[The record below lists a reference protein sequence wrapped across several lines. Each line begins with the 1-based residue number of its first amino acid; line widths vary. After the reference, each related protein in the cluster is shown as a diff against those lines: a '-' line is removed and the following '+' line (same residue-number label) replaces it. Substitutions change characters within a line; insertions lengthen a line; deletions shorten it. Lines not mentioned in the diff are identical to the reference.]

1 MFRIFVPLI
10 LLICGWILCFLGG
23 ISLDTIIILNAITVL
38 LYPLYLDYQE
48 ED

>member
-1 MFRIFVPLI
+1 MFRILIPLI
-10 LLICGWILCFLGG
+10 LLICGWILYFIDG